1 MPESIAQ
8 DLQQQQQ
15 RPQPRPEQQQ
25 QQPQPQSRPVSPLAT
40 PSPSRQS
47 ISLQQP
53 SKKGKASKPGKIY
66 RQVRSL
72 FRAFPIITP
81 CRVPVTIHG
90 NKPQNGHIHG
100 GTRMTGTLYG
110 YRKSRVCLAIQENPR
125 CLPMLILELGVPT
138 GKLLQEMGSGLMRM
152 TLECEKQAVEKT
164 KLLQERLWTMY
175 CNNRKVGYGTKKDPT
190 EVDLNV
196 MQMLHAVSMGAGVLP
211 TENTDM
217 PDGELT
223 YMRAHFERVI
233 GNKDSETFYV
243 MNPDG
248 NSGPELSIFFVRI

>member
-1 MPESIAQ
+1 MSASIAQ

-15 RPQPRPEQQQ
+15 
-25 QQPQPQSRPVSPLAT
+25 PQPQLQSQPVSPLAT
-40 PSPSRQS
+40 PSPSRPQ

-53 SKKGKASKPGKIY
+53 SKKSKPSKPGKLY
-66 RQVRSL
+66 KQVRSL

-81 CRVPVTIHG
+81 CRVPVPLHG

-110 YRKSRVCLAIQENPR
+110 YRKARVNLAIQENPR

-138 GKLLQEMGSGLMRM
+138 GKLLQEMGTGLTRI
-152 TLECEKQAVEKT
+152 TLECEKQAVEKK
-164 KLLQERLWTMY
+164 KLIEERLWTMY
-175 CNNRKVGYGTKKDPT
+175 CNNRKVGYGTKKEPT
-190 EVDLNV
+190 EEDLNV
-196 MQMLHAVSMGAGVLP
+196 MQLLHAVSMGAGVLP

-233 GNKDSETFYV
+233 GSKDSETFYV